1 MEIIFCMV
9 SMQVILKFDNKWFI
23 ALLLPIHVPFAVYV
37 VIICLAQTITA
48 CQKFWLQQWALVF

>member
-1 MEIIFCMV
+1 MV